1 LSLETNSNLS
11 FLTVELSRFS
21 YWLNEQGLEEAVKLI
36 LIYQIAAS
44 DSKLKGVKAAE
55 PIFLKFFTALT

>member
-1 LSLETNSNLS
+1 
-11 FLTVELSRFS
+11 VDLSRFS